1 MEEEERPE
9 LVVELAD
16 GVLDRDTGAVLLP
29 DVELDLNTLCDLVVR
44 GGAGEARLPA
54 RVVFADPARGTGL
67 EVVGYG
73 AELRERVSAID
84 REPDAEPEATP
95 ESEPEGANEREPLAL
110 NPYQRLRGLT
120 LAEQVKRAH
129 SVDMSERIA
138 LERMY
143 GKNVWEPLL
152 RNPRLTAPEVARI
165 ARMGLLPRTLLEVIV
180 GNGTW
185 LQVPE
190 VRRALLANPKL
201 SPDQIMRV
209 LRHVPKHELKLAAV
223 QTAYPHAVR
232 DAAKRL
238 LRDTM

>member
-1 MEEEERPE
+1 MVEEERPE

-54 RVVFADPARGTGL
+54 RVVFADPVRGTGL

-73 AELRERVSAID
+73 VELRERVSAID
-84 REPDAEPEATP
+84 REPEPEP
-95 ESEPEGANEREPLAL
+95 EPEPQECANEREPLAL

>member
-9 LVVELAD
+9 VVVELAD
-16 GVLDRDTGAVLLP
+16 VDRETGAVLLA
-29 DVELDLNTLCDLVVR
+29 DCQLELNTLCDLVVR
-44 GGAGEARLPA
+44 GSAGEVRFAA
-54 RVVFADPARGTGL
+54 RVVFSDPERGSGL
-67 EVVGYG
+67 EVLGYG
-73 AELRERVSAID
+73 AELRDQLATID
-84 REPDAEPEATP
+84 APPAEEPA
-95 ESEPEGANEREPLAL
+95 PEGASEEQRLAL
-110 NPYQRLRGLT
+110 NHYQRLRGLT
-120 LAEQVKRAH
+120 LAQQVKKAQ

-165 ARMGLLPRTLLEVIV
+165 ARMGLLPRTMIEVIV

-201 SPDQIMRV
+201 TPDQVVRV
-209 LRHVPKHELKLAAV
+209 LRLVPKHELKLAAV
-223 QTAYPHAVR
+223 QTAYPHTVR
-232 DAAKRL
+232 DAAKRML
-238 LRDTM
+238 G

>member
-44 GGAGEARLPA
+44 GGAGEVRLPA

-73 AELRERVSAID
+73 AELRGRVSDID
-84 REPDAEPEATP
+84 REPEPEP
-95 ESEPEGANEREPLAL
+95 EPACGDEREPLAL

-201 SPDQIMRV
+201 SPDQVMRV
-209 LRHVPKHELKLAAV
+209 LRLVPKPELKLAAV

-238 LRDTM
+238 LRDSM

>member
-9 LVVELAD
+9 VVVDLAD
-16 GVLDRDTGAVLLP
+16 VDRETGAVLIADCQL
-29 DVELDLNTLCDLVVR
+29 ELNTLCDLLVR
-44 GGAGEARLPA
+44 GSAGDVRFPA
-54 RVVFADPARGTGL
+54 RVVFSDPERGSGL
-67 EVVGYG
+67 EVLGYG
-73 AELRERVSAID
+73 AELRDQLATLDLID
-84 REPDAEPEATP
+84 TIDPIDTATDAPPPEQGEGAEPQRL
-95 ESEPEGANEREPLAL
+95 GL
-110 NPYQRLRGLT
+110 NHYQRLRGLT
-120 LAEQVKRAH
+120 LAQQVKKAQ

-165 ARMGLLPRTLLEVIV
+165 ARMGLLPRTMIEVIV

-201 SPDQIMRV
+201 TPDQVMRV
-209 LRHVPKHELKLAAV
+209 LRLVPKHELKLAAV
-223 QTAYPHAVR
+223 QTAYPYAVR
-232 DAAKRL
+232 DAAKRML
-238 LRDTM
+238 G

>member
-44 GGAGEARLPA
+44 GGAGEVRLPA

-73 AELRERVSAID
+73 AELRERVTAID
-84 REPDAEPEATP
+84 REPECEDAH
-95 ESEPEGANEREPLAL
+95 EREPLAL

-152 RNPRLTAPEVARI
+152 RNP
-165 ARMGLLPRTLLEVIV
+165 
-180 GNGTW
+180 
-185 LQVPE
+185 
-190 VRRALLANPKL
+190 
-201 SPDQIMRV
+201 
-209 LRHVPKHELKLAAV
+209 
-223 QTAYPHAVR
+223 
-232 DAAKRL
+232 
-238 LRDTM
+238 